1 MNHRLYRYSQ
11 LTVLAVFTLILIGS
25 LVTTQ
30 GAGMAFADW
39 PLSSNSLNPEGWWS
53 HLLQRLEHGHRLFA
67 EFTGLLIGI
76 LCASVWGKRWALPG
90 AFLVSA
96 SLAFAASILGVAPR
110 WIALLALGS
119 ASLVFIG
126 ILFSGNQSSLPLR
139 SPLSRWL
146 AFAAFFGVIV
156 QALLGGLRVT
166 IETGG
171 HLQLAMC
178 IRIFHGCF
186 AQIEFC
192 LLVALASTLSPKVFP
207 DSSVPGLFKI
217 RRLAWLTFAFAFLQL
232 TLGASIRHLGIA
244 LVIPTFPLA
253 SSHSLLPLFSNF
265 DADLHFFHTRIIAF
279 LVALHIVLLVLNIF
293 RSASFE
299 SRLVQP
305 ALVLIGL
312 LVAQITFGVLII
324 WTYRSPYPTTLHVL
338 NGAAL
343 LATSF
348 LIALRA
354 TCMKPLP
361 QSEHKS
367 NRHSSFQQG
376 ILS

>member
-1 MNHRLYRYSQ
+1 MNPRLYRYSQ
-11 LTVLAVFTLILIGS
+11 FTVLAAFALILIGS
-25 LVTTQ
+25 LVTTK

-76 LCASVWGKRWALPG
+76 LCAWVWGSRWACPG

-96 SLAFAASILGVAPR
+96 TLSLGASMIGIAPR
-110 WIALLALGS
+110 WIALVGLGS
-119 ASLVFIG
+119 AAVVFIG
-126 ILFSGNQSSLPLR
+126 ILLYGNRSSIPVR
-139 SPLSRWL
+139 SSLSRWL
-146 AFAAFFGVIV
+146 SFAAFSGVLF

-166 IETGG
+166 IESSG
-171 HLQLAMC
+171 HFEQAMV

-192 LLVALASTLSPKVFP
+192 LLVALASTLSPKNFADTP
-207 DSSVPGLFKI
+207 VPALFKI
-217 RRLAWLTFAFAFLQL
+217 QRLAWLTFAFAFIQL

-253 SSHSLLPLFSNF
+253 SLHSLLPPVSNF
-265 DADLHFFHTRIIAF
+265 YADLHFFHSRIIAF
-279 LVALHIVLLVLNIF
+279 LVALHILLLGLNVF

-299 SRLVQP
+299 VRLRRP
-305 ALVLIGL
+305 AVVLIGL
-312 LVAQITFGVLII
+312 LIAQIMFGISII
-324 WTYRSPYPTTLHVL
+324 WTHRNPCPTTLHVL

-354 TCMKPLP
+354 SCLKPLP
-361 QSEHKS
+361 HQIEGDPA
-367 NRHSSFQQG
+367 SFQPG
-376 ILS
+376 TLS